1 MISEQQNHSSSAMS
15 RTGALFGVRVLDL
28 SRVLAGPYC
37 TQILSD
43 HGAEVIKVEPPAGD
57 ETRAWGPPFEGDHTG
72 YYRGVNRNKRSIA
85 LDLSR
90 EVGREVVMRMMD
102 WADVVVENFK
112 IGTMERWGLG
122 YEAMLRARFPRLV
135 YCRISGF
142 GATGPLGGAPGY
154 DAVVQAM
161 SGLMSINGDPHSGP
175 TRIGVPMVDLTTGL
189 NAVIGILLALVERQ
203 RSGLGQFID
212 MTLYDTALS
221 LVHPHAANWF
231 MNGRTPQLQG
241 SGHPNIVPYDKFRTR
256 TGEMFLGVGNDG
268 QFRKF
273 CVLLAAPELASD
285 SRFATNGQRSEH
297 REALRRIIE
306 GLLAEREVEPL
317 CRALLEAGI
326 PAGPVHP
333 VPVALEHPHTAE
345 RGMVVEPAPG
355 QRGIGV
361 PVKLSRT
368 PGGPQRGAPGC
379 GEHSREILA
388 AFGYSDADCE
398 ALVRQDVV
406 RDPAAPAVAAGAV
419 PR

>member
-1 MISEQQNHSSSAMS
+1 MTQISSSADGS
-15 RTGALFGVRVLDL
+15 APAAAGALSGVRVLDL

-57 ETRAWGPPFEGDHTG
+57 ETRAWGPPFEDDSTG
-72 YYRGVNRNKRSIA
+72 YFRGVNRNKRSIV
-85 LDLSR
+85 LDLST
-90 EVGREVVMRMMD
+90 EAGREVVLRMLD

-112 IGTMERWGLG
+112 IGTMERWQLD
-122 YEAMLRARFPRLV
+122 YELTLKSRFPRLV

-142 GATGPLGGAPGY
+142 GADGPLGGAPGY

-161 SGLMSINGDPHSGP
+161 SGLMSINGDPQSGP

-231 MNGRTPQLQG
+231 MSGRTPELQG
-241 SGHPNIVPYDKFRTR
+241 SGHPNIVPYDKFKTR

-273 CVLLAAPELASD
+273 CTLLGASAIAD
-285 SRFATNGQRSEH
+285 DPRFASNARRSAH
-297 REALRRIIE
+297 RDELRQIIE
-306 GLLAEREVEPL
+306 ELLAEQEAEPL
-317 CRALLEAGI
+317 CKALLEAGI
-326 PAGPVHP
+326 PAGPVHS
-333 VPVALEHPHTAE
+333 VPAALNHPHTAE
-345 RGMVVEPAPG
+345 RQMVVEPASG
-355 QRGIGV
+355 QSGTGI

-368 PGGPQRGAPGC
+368 PGATQRGAPSC

-388 AFGYSDADCE
+388 AFGYDAADCDD
-398 ALVRQDVV
+398 LVRRGVV
-406 RDPAAPAVAAGAV
+406 R
-419 PR
+419 